1 MFLCTLAAL
10 FAVTWGAHQHP
21 TTTTPI
27 PKTDHELIQDLLAEN
42 AALRG
47 RLGTMEQG
55 VGDLSRQVMLQQLFV
70 EERIRSDGSSGLK
83 QVRNQQSGERSYLT
97 ADYATMGSVAGIH
110 EHINNIRTVGMG
122 ELNVVLNGVEFRTR
136 HNDYRL
142 YMPTTDRTYNGR
154 REIPFPDVPPA
165 VLAKLTVAEQVEEM
179 KEWFKAFK
187 MQDHS
192 VRDYRKYF
200 KPVLCYMEGGW
211 TTNTKTL
218 EEPFFSDRHHID
230 ASSWFDLQDKVRFA
244 SYSGG
249 KSSLENF
256 AYLPTT
262 IINVVNGTPE
272 YAQWNYR
279 IMCHPLKNDL
289 PTSAFEMI
297 DDVGERMKKGMPM
310 SRYNE
315 TRLARFQL
323 RRQIPTNRN
332 SYIPRTYLWGLLDDL
347 MYEIPGKDNYGANI
361 TDDSLGLTMYHVNS
375 NTEPLEPVNTAYYNR
390 MYKIVEK
397 DAMGNKNVHR
407 GFSDSNFFA
416 AQTSN
421 PRIAALSVD
430 TCKDYRD
437 HKTHHN
443 VHNCTH
449 YSQRYTWAIPLEI
462 IYLTPLYE
470 WNPHNFRHTT
480 ASGGPEIYSTTHN
493 SQGQVRNG
501 KLDADHAYNG
511 TWDKGFYRTPIELFS
526 TTKAVGADRA
536 DTAKASVGVLDPHG
550 VVQKVAASGTHI
562 ILPNIEGV
570 GKVRTRYPIM
580 PVHADGEQS
589 RKELDALKEMV
600 MNMAKYSSLFE
611 VEPTTVSNANTQ
623 YNQQP
628 HMLKVT
634 PTTQDPPGYHGHD
647 LMITQADIED
657 MKKGQTVRGI
667 LTTTD
672 QQHQHSI
679 DIHMDAHGQYV
690 MAACDG
696 LPRCWDGHDTHLTL
710 DF

>member
-1 MFLCTLAAL
+1 
-10 FAVTWGAHQHP
+10 
-21 TTTTPI
+21 
-27 PKTDHELIQDLLAEN
+27 
-42 AALRG
+42 
-47 RLGTMEQG
+47 
-55 VGDLSRQVMLQQLFV
+55 
-70 EERIRSDGSSGLK
+70 
-83 QVRNQQSGERSYLT
+83 
-97 ADYATMGSVAGIH
+97 
-110 EHINNIRTVGMG
+110 
-122 ELNVVLNGVEFRTR
+122 
-136 HNDYRL
+136 
-142 YMPTTDRTYNGR
+142 
-154 REIPFPDVPPA
+154 
-165 VLAKLTVAEQVEEM
+165 
-179 KEWFKAFK
+179 
-187 MQDHS
+187 
-192 VRDYRKYF
+192 
-200 KPVLCYMEGGW
+200 
-211 TTNTKTL
+211 
-218 EEPFFSDRHHID
+218 
-230 ASSWFDLQDKVRFA
+230 
-244 SYSGG
+244 
-249 KSSLENF
+249 
-256 AYLPTT
+256 
-262 IINVVNGTPE
+262 
-272 YAQWNYR
+272 
-279 IMCHPLKNDL
+279 
-289 PTSAFEMI
+289 
-297 DDVGERMKKGMPM
+297 
-310 SRYNE
+310 
-315 TRLARFQL
+315 
-323 RRQIPTNRN
+323 
-332 SYIPRTYLWGLLDDL
+332 
-347 MYEIPGKDNYGANI
+347 
-361 TDDSLGLTMYHVNS
+361 
-375 NTEPLEPVNTAYYNR
+375 

-480 ASGGPEIYSTTHN
+480 
-493 SQGQVRNG
+493 
-501 KLDADHAYNG
+501 
-511 TWDKGFYRTPIELFS
+511 
-526 TTKAVGADRA
+526 
-536 DTAKASVGVLDPHG
+536 SVGVLDPHG